1 MFLVV
6 ALGNPGAEYQRNRHN
21 VGFMVGEEL
30 RLRGGWPALRTRFQ
44 GLFGDGQL
52 AGERVSVL
60 LPLTFMNRSG
70 QAVAEAARYHRVPP
84 ECILAVHD
92 DAELPFGEVRLKE
105 GGGLG
110 GHNGLRSME
119 ERLGTRAYWRV
130 RVGVGRPTSSRISLA
145 DFVLSDFSEPR
156 EEVLLLIGAAADAVE
171 AWVRAGGSD
180 IAPEIHGARD
190 VGGAR
195 EVRRK
200 PEVDDASK
208 AD

>member
-30 RLRGGWPALRTRFQ
+30 RVRAGWPAFRSRFQ

-84 ECILAVHD
+84 ERILAVHD

-119 ERLGTRAYWRV
+119 ERLGTRAYWRA

-156 EEVLLLIGAAADAVE
+156 EELLLLIGAAADTVE
-171 AWVRAGGSD
+171 SWVRAGGS
-180 IAPEIHGARD
+180 
-190 VGGAR
+190 GGAAMVDGKPR
-195 EVRRK
+195 AHGR
-200 PEVDDASK
+200 PEVDGASS